1 MDKTSGKTPADRLR
15 SIKKKGR
22 KDFEALSSLAD
33 KRYYIDRLAKFVDE
47 LMEQIDDERRENK
60 YEDEAAIE
68 SDGEQSDEQFN
79 PSGSDTEEV
88 RAEQLELKET
98 EAYTTAKSKLSA
110 EVSCSESSEIIE
122 ATKEDF
128 SSPDKVW
135 GGMSHMH
142 NAFEFQLRQ
151 FGGMRQEGILL
162 SLASFGPQTNQV
174 FPPR

>member
-33 KRYYIDRLAKFVDE
+33 KKYYIDRLAKFVDE

-60 YEDEAAIE
+60 YEDEGAIE

-88 RAEQLELKET
+88 RAEQLELKES
-98 EAYTTAKSKLSA
+98 EDCTTPKSKLRA
-110 EVSCSESSEIIE
+110 EVPCSESSKIIE
-122 ATKEDF
+122 ATAPIAEVTAEVTAEV
-128 SSPDKVW
+128 PC
-135 GGMSHMH
+135 GGQKTKSRARTNESREETM
-142 NAFEFQLRQ
+142 
-151 FGGMRQEGILL
+151 GMTWNSISKKGKK
-162 SLASFGPQTNQV
+162 
-174 FPPR
+174 